1 LFVVQQLLLGQ
12 QEALTSA
19 KGAAAQSLVEL
30 YRALG
35 GGWENSQA
43 REIISSNVEFQANKE
58 SVNDEQVNE
67 VAEETRVSEVISPTA
82 EEPSS
87 EITVLQ
93 DRSMVEVKK
102 TSESPDEEEF
112 RIVEEAISQS
122 GGPSKR

>member
-1 LFVVQQLLLGQ
+1 
-12 QEALTSA
+12 
-19 KGAAAQSLVEL
+19 
-30 YRALG
+30 
-35 GGWENSQA
+35 
-43 REIISSNVEFQANKE
+43 
-58 SVNDEQVNE
+58 VNE
-67 VAEETRVSEVISPTA
+67 VAEETRVSEVISLTA